1 MYLWWHNN
9 ISKEK
14 KCIKTF
20 CVKIWLLSDE
30 VYNYHQAEISQKS
43 NNGTVVWEIFQSS
56 SKIII
61 TTSNNFFFCSF
72 TEIFFH
78 ATVAIPELHHIHSLF
93 ILSNQKMFFS
103 HVLHFILRSL
113 WCSDRIEFNLDLI
126 PSIDKGKFCQGL
138 SSLQCVICL
147 D

>member
-1 MYLWWHNN
+1 MKFTTTIRLKYHRSPTMALLFGRFF
-9 ISKEK
+9 SQV
-14 KCIKTF
+14 
-20 CVKIWLLSDE
+20 VKLSLPL
-30 VYNYHQAEISQKS
+30 QI
-43 NNGTVVWEIFQSS
+43 IFF
-56 SKIII
+56 
-61 TTSNNFFFCSF
+61 FFFCSF

-138 SSLQCVICL
+138 SSLQSVICL

>member
-1 MYLWWHNN
+1 MKFTTTIRLKYHRSPTMALLFGRFF
-9 ISKEK
+9 SQV
-14 KCIKTF
+14 
-20 CVKIWLLSDE
+20 VKLSLPL
-30 VYNYHQAEISQKS
+30 QI
-43 NNGTVVWEIFQSS
+43 IF
-56 SKIII
+56 
-61 TTSNNFFFCSF
+61 FFFCSF